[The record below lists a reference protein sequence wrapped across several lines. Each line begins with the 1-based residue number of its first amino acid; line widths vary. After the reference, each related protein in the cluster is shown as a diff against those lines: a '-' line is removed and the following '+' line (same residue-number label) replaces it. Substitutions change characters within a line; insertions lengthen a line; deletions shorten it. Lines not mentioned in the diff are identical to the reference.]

1 MNVPFISSGALSRAH
16 YALVRNIEESTS
28 EAAANR
34 SLESEVEAIRLQL
47 AQPGLSLKKIKE
59 ALVLLLYCSMTATIP
74 IFPKGSFDFA
84 FQSALGLAE
93 AGTTVED
100 KRIGYL
106 YCAEMMPLN
115 HEMRLMLVNT
125 LRKASL
131 SMYDDLEDNSVSRMC
146 LALDNIVVT
155 PSAYIIPAVQGRLYD
170 LLSHNHPSVRKR
182 ALYALRSLSHCEPE
196 LLSQNHSKILKR
208 LDDQDEG
215 VACAAS
221 RVAATH
227 SQVNPELAS
236 ITEDAL
242 NNVFESR
249 VQAYTPE
256 HHGLVIVLLGVL
268 HSIGYAC
275 GFTNKAD
282 VTFSSVRLRILNL
295 PVAFNLLVSCS
306 SADDAS
312 EYVNMLRKT
321 YLIVTVTM
329 LGLYR
334 LFEKF
339 DAPTL
344 YSVEEQTHTS
354 LVGTIRNYLTAQ
366 TPNEKYIFLSCI
378 GSVDPNLWA
387 GRSNDMPA
395 ILEGWEV
402 EKIMQLL
409 DSNDDLIRKKTLRLL
424 SGVDQGIVNE
434 YYIRAISATTRT
446 LPFRDLNEKTRR
458 LLGILEILF
467 ENGELYA
474 KQVRT
479 LLAQLEPH
487 VAGNEILDSAIE
499 CVLTHIR
506 SQEASFRVSCAATIL
521 TTLCDTDVE
530 LGPTIMII
538 AVALATEYFR
548 SVSLAPTD
556 LLLGIC
562 HRLKGNLSAVQEPC
576 ILAMLRIVAD
586 SEGVPADVRKTVSE
600 VSETGARHIRH
611 RCEQFLALSEDKAAL
626 LEIIS
631 TSRSSTLPDLLEALE
646 THRRAENAKTDR
658 NAEEAKIPRS
668 SAHTAQIVTTP
679 GTSTNK
685 LRYKAYDTPQ
695 AVPSLRARRTSNSP
709 GSASGSRSDVG
720 PSDSHSSTSTVRDS
734 HVWFLATGSP
744 PSVKASNEGIE
755 NARVDLIAF
764 DSPSV
769 MELVEGDDS
778 EIQNAR
784 MGLKFEDVWNSV
796 EPGHY
801 DVKGWCDGSTDDV
814 VKQLRGLHY
823 RLEVTRTDV
832 PPFFGIACEDVKKK

>member
-59 ALVLLLYCSMTATIP
+59 ALILLLYCSMTATIP

-125 LRKASL
+125 LRK
-131 SMYDDLEDNSVSRMC
+131 DLEDNSVSRMC

-170 LLSHNHPSVRKR
+170 LLSHNQS
-182 ALYALRSLSHCEPE
+182 S
-196 LLSQNHSKILKR
+196 NHSKILKR

-215 VACAAS
+215 VVCAAS
-221 RVAATH
+221 RVAATSFH
-227 SQVNPELAS
+227 VNPELAS

-268 HSIGYAC
+268 HSIG
-275 GFTNKAD
+275 
-282 VTFSSVRLRILNL
+282 LRILNL

-306 SADDAS
+306 SADDA
-312 EYVNMLRKT
+312 M
-321 YLIVTVTM
+321 TM

-446 LPFRDLNEKTRR
+446 PLPFRDLNEKTRR

-474 KQVRT
+474 KQVRA

-600 VSETGARHIRH
+600 VSETGARHIHH

-658 NAEEAKIPRS
+658 SAEEAKIPRS
-668 SAHTAQIVTTP
+668 SAHTTQIVTTP

-695 AVPSLRARRTSNSP
+695 AVPSLRAHRTSNSP
-709 GSASGSRSDVG
+709 GSASGSHSDVG
-720 PSDSHSSTSTVRDS
+720 PR
-734 HVWFLATGSP
+734 SP

-755 NARVDLIAF
+755 PKSATVPSVEDLNAR
-764 DSPSV
+764 
-769 MELVEGDDS
+769 
-778 EIQNAR
+778 
-784 MGLKFEDVWNSV
+784 
-796 EPGHY
+796 
-801 DVKGWCDGSTDDV
+801 KGWCDGSTDDV

-832 PPFFGIACEDVKKK
+832 PPFFGDLKIVIVPHGSDNVGLLRLRDAGGEGSLWRLRCKEAYLRDEVKKLLTGEE